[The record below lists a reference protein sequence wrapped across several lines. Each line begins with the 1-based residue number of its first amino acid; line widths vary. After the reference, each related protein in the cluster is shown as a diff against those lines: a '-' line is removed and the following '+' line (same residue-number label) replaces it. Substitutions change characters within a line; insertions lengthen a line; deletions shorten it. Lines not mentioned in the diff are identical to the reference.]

1 MVVAFHNTPAA
12 RYLHLR
18 RNGWVTFIPASTTG
32 PAPMSANSQRKPP
45 TGNKTPWHDHNM
57 NDEVQAVID
66 RVTTAAAEH
75 DATQADRLNRWRV
88 LEPDAGRFV
97 WFLAQT
103 MGARNIVEIG
113 TSRGVSTL
121 WLAAAARSTGGH
133 VTSLDTDATAQ
144 HEAAHNIAEA
154 GLSTHVTF
162 HTEDGGKALATLS
175 DGEVDLLF
183 LDAERTEYPS
193 WWPHPVRVLRAG
205 GVLVA
210 DNALSHPDEIAPL
223 QDLLVR
229 DLTAVTTIPVGKGE
243 LVAIRR

>member
-1 MVVAFHNTPAA
+1 
-12 RYLHLR
+12 
-18 RNGWVTFIPASTTG
+18 
-32 PAPMSANSQRKPP
+32 
-45 TGNKTPWHDHNM
+45 
-57 NDEVQAVID
+57 
-66 RVTTAAAEH
+66 
-75 DATQADRLNRWRV
+75 
-88 LEPDAGRFV
+88 
-97 WFLAQT
+97 

-121 WLAAAARSTGGH
+121 WLAAAARTTGGH
-133 VTSLDTDATAQ
+133 VTSFDTDPTAQ
-144 HEAAHNIAEA
+144 REAEENVTEA
-154 GLSTHVTF
+154 GLADHVTYR
-162 HTEDGGKALATLS
+162 TEDGGKGLSTLN

-223 QDLLVR
+223 HDLLVR

>member
-1 MVVAFHNTPAA
+1 MDDV
-12 RYLHLR
+12 
-18 RNGWVTFIPASTTG
+18 
-32 PAPMSANSQRKPP
+32 
-45 TGNKTPWHDHNM
+45 
-57 NDEVQAVID
+57 VQAVID
-66 RVTTAAAEH
+66 RVTEAAARH
-75 DATQADRLNRWRV
+75 DATRADRLERWRV

-103 MGARNIVEIG
+103 LGARNIVEIG

-121 WLAAAARSTGGH
+121 WLADAARATGGRVVSYDTDQDAQRDAAA
-133 VTSLDTDATAQ
+133 V
-144 HEAAHNIAEA
+144 IAEA
-154 GLSTHVTF
+154 GLADFV
-162 HTEDGGKALATLS
+162 ELRPRDGGEGLAALG

-193 WWPHPVRVLRAG
+193 WWPHPVRVLRTG

-223 QDLLVR
+223 HDLLVR

-243 LVAIRR
+243 LVALRR